1 MADPAGTNGEEGTGC
16 NGWFYVE
23 AVVEKKT
30 GDAISDDENENDS
43 DTGEDLV
50 DFIVNDNDYLTQAET
65 ETAHALF
72 TAQEA
77 KQHRDA
83 VQVLKRKYLGSP
95 LSDISGCVDNNIS
108 PRLKAI
114 CIEKQSRAAKRRLFE
129 SENSGYGNTEVET
142 QQMLQVEGRHET
154 ETPCSQYSG
163 GSGGG
168 CSQYSSGSGGEGV
181 SERHTICQTPLTN
194 ILNVLKTSNAKA
206 AMLAKFKELY
216 GVSFTELVR
225 PFKSNK
231 STCCDWCIAAFGLT
245 PSIADSIKTLLQQYC
260 LYLHIQSLAC
270 SWGMVVLLLVRYKCG
285 KNRETI
291 EKLLSKLLCVS
302 PMCMMIEPPKLRSTA
317 AALYWYKT
325 GISNI
330 SEVYGDTP
338 EWIQRQTVL
347 QHSFNDCTFELSQMV
362 QWAYDNDIVDD
373 SEIAYKYAQL
383 ADTNSNASAFLK
395 SNSQAKIVKDCAT
408 MCRHYK
414 RAEKKQMSM
423 SQWIKYRCDRVDDGG
438 DWKQIVMFLRY
449 QGVEFMS
456 FLTALKRFLQ
466 GIPKKNCI
474 LLYGAANTG
483 KSLFGMSLMKF
494 LQGSVICF
502 VNSKSHFWLQPLAD
516 AKIGMLDDATVPCWN
531 YIDDNLRN
539 ALDGNLVSMDVKHRP
554 LVQLKCPP
562 LLITSNINAGTD
574 SRWPY
579 LHNRLVVFTF
589 PNEFPF
595 DENGNPVYE
604 LNDKNWKSFF
614 SRTWSRLSLHEDED
628 KENDGDS
635 LPTFKCVSGQNTN
648 TL

>member
-72 TAQEA
+72 TAREA

-129 SENSGYGNTEVET
+129 SEDSGYGNTEVET

-216 GVSFTELVR
+216 GVSFSELVR

-325 GISNI
+325 GMSNI

-414 RAEKKQMSM
+414 RAGKKQMSM

-589 PNEFPF
+589 PNEFLF